1 MRGLP
6 LLYVCLRLSV
16 FFFFIQVNT
25 FAQAIQ
31 VVDENKEGLP
41 GVNVSIDGIP
51 KLSTDINGMFD
62 LKQETFEEISF
73 SYLGFKNLSLTAEE
87 LNQMNLVVQLNSSDE
102 LLDEIIVVGR
112 TNSRAEE
119 MPFRI
124 ESISSKEIARSESQ
138 TSADALAK
146 SGTVY
151 VQKSQMGGGSPVI
164 RGFEANKILLVVDGV
179 RMNNAIYRGGHLQ
192 NAITIDPAVLNRAE
206 LIFGP
211 GSLLYGS
218 DALGG
223 VIHFR
228 TMNPI
233 IDSESSKG
241 VVDFRFASANL
252 ERRVHSHLSYS
263 NGNNLAG
270 LTSVSIS
277 SFSDLRTGSRR
288 NSDYPTWGE
297 RLFYV
302 EPGTNGADLV
312 RINEDPNLQV
322 GTGYNQFDVLQKVI
336 YKVNQGIKLGLNIQF
351 SNSSNIPRYDFL
363 TELRDTLPR
372 YAEWYYGPQG
382 RFLVSPNIEITKTTK
397 IYDKALFNV
406 SYQHIDESRISRDF
420 GSEWFNGQFE
430 NLNIYGSNIDFKK
443 KITPRVNLEYGGSY
457 YLNTLTSKAEE
468 YTLEENQRPTLTRY
482 PSNGSNLQQS
492 GIYGNV
498 RLDLIPELLLWN
510 IGLRASNQ
518 RTNFSFS
525 ENDPIA
531 WPTYYYSNINNS
543 NSSLV
548 WMTGLNLNTKPWEIK
563 LLAGSSF
570 RAPNVDDLAKVRVK
584 SDEITVPNP
593 ELNPEKVLNGELNI
607 GYKSKKMS
615 FGFSGFYS
623 QINDIIVRRDFTLPD
638 GSPTYIIN
646 DDTLQVT
653 ANLNDNQGTVFGLS
667 ILTKYKFSEVLSMEG
682 SLNYT
687 VGNSKG
693 GDNIEKPL
701 DHIPPL
707 YGKVE
712 LLYTKNKWEGS
723 LNLLYNGFKPIEEYG
738 GSADNPEYALDIGTP
753 AWQTI
758 NLYNSYQLS
767 DHWRI
772 KVALENILDQH
783 YRPFASGVSA
793 PGRNFIMSVNYSW

>member
-6 LLYVCLRLSV
+6 LLYACLRLSV
-16 FFFFIQVNT
+16 LLLFIQTNT

-31 VVDENKEGLP
+31 VVDENRQALP
-41 GVNVSIDGIP
+41 GVNISIDGTP
-51 KLSTDINGMFD
+51 KLSTDENGKADLLGQKFD
-62 LKQETFEEISF
+62 EISF
-73 SYLGFKNLSLTAEE
+73 SYLGFEDMSLTSEALERE
-87 LNQMNLVVQLNSSDE
+87 NYIIVLKSSDE

-146 SGTVY
+146 SGNVY

-228 TMNPI
+228 TLNPI
-233 IDSESSKG
+233 IDADNNKG
-241 VVDFRFASANL
+241 VIDFRFASANL
-252 ERRVHSHLSYS
+252 ERRIHSHLSYS
-263 NGNNLAG
+263 NGKNLAG

-277 SFSDLRTGSRR
+277 GFSDLRTGSRR
-288 NSDYPTWGE
+288 DPEYPTWGQ

-302 EPGTNGADLV
+302 QPDSNGDDV
-312 RINEDPNLQV
+312 IINNEDPNLQV
-322 GTGYNQFDVLQKVI
+322 GTGYGQFDILQKVI
-336 YKVNQGIKLGLNIQF
+336 YEIKQGVNLGLNIQF
-351 SNSSNIPRYDFL
+351 SNSTDIPRYDFL
-363 TELRDTLPR
+363 TELSDSLPR
-372 YAEWYYGPQG
+372 YAEWYYGPQV
-382 RFLVSPNIEITKTTK
+382 RVLVSPNIEITRATK
-397 IYDKALFNV
+397 FFDQALFNV
-406 SYQHIDESRISRDF
+406 SYQRIDESRFSRNF
-420 GSEWFNGQFE
+420 GSEWFNAQLE
-430 NLNIYGSNIDFKK
+430 DLNIFGSNLDFKK
-443 KITPRVNLEYGGSY
+443 KVSARINVEYGGSY
-457 YLNTLTSKAEE
+457 YLNILSSNAEDFIFQE
-468 YTLEENQRPTLTRY
+468 ARRPALTRY
-482 PSNGSNLQQS
+482 PSNGSNLHQS

-498 RLDLIPELLLWN
+498 RLNLIPELLLWN
-510 IGLRASNQ
+510 VGLRASNQ
-518 RTNFSFS
+518 TTNFSFS
-525 ENDPIA
+525 ESDPIE
-531 WPTYYYSNINNS
+531 WPSFYYSNINNS
-543 NSSLV
+543 NGSLV
-548 WMTGLNLNTKPWEIK
+548 WMTGLNLNAKAWELK

-584 SDEITVPNP
+584 SDEITVPNT

-607 GYKSKKMS
+607 GYKGKKLS
-615 FGFSGFYS
+615 FGISGFYS
-623 QINDIIVRRDFTLPD
+623 QINDIIVRRDFILPD
-638 GSPTYIIN
+638 GSPIYILN
-646 DDTLQVT
+646 QDTLQVT
-653 ANLNDNQGTVFGLS
+653 ANVNDNQGTVFGLS
-667 ILTKYKFSEVLSMEG
+667 ALAKYRFSDAFSLEG

-687 VGNSKG
+687 EGNSIG
-693 GDNIEKPL
+693 SDNVEKPL

-712 LLYTKNKWEGS
+712 LLYAKNKWEGS
-723 LNLLYNGFKPIEEYG
+723 LNFMYNGFKSIDEYG
-738 GSADNPEYALDIGTP
+738 GSADNPEFALDIGTP

-758 NLYNSYQLS
+758 NIFNSYQLTDS
-767 DHWRI
+767 WRI
-772 KVALENILDQH
+772 KLAVENILDQH

-793 PGRNFIMSVNYSW
+793 AGRNFILSINYSW